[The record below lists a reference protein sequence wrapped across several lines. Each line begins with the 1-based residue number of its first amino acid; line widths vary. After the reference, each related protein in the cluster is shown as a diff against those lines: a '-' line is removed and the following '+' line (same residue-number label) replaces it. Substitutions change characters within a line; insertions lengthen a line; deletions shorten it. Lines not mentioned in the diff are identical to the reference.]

1 MEDVVSKLT
10 PDILVSPSMYIHFI
24 TTLSKEYCNHF
35 SRIEEKRN
43 RFEKVIQR
51 MENIVKQ
58 VSNKIYCSKVL
69 EIIIDGSG
77 YVPNM
82 FLALWVFLRFS
93 S

>member
-1 MEDVVSKLT
+1 MIFFVFVCRNFAMEDVSKLT

-43 RFEKVIQR
+43 RFEKVNQR

-58 VSNKIYCSKVL
+58 VSNLFFFNWLY
-69 EIIIDGSG
+69 
-77 YVPNM
+77 
-82 FLALWVFLRFS
+82 
-93 S
+93 